1 MNDAPDHAFG
11 GRRTKRQERDGIVMK
26 KLMLVCA
33 LLLVIPAIAAEKPK
47 KKAPEEITNAS
58 SIIVT
63 LVSLSLE
70 NYGPMKP
77 DRTFRPG
84 ESVYVN
90 LELKGLTPNREKK
103 YAVQADIF
111 VPQFDKEQKNILDT
125 AINADPVISL
135 YFQIP
140 VPEVESGGPC
150 DVIIT
155 LRDMTARKYVQFH
168 TWFMIDKQ
176 PAAKKN

>member
-1 MNDAPDHAFG
+1 
-11 GRRTKRQERDGIVMK
+11 MK
-26 KLMLVCA
+26 KL
-33 LLLVIPAIAAEKPK
+33 LLVLAVLLALPVTAAEKAG
-47 KKAPEEITNAS
+47 KKAPAEFKNAS

-90 LELKGLTPNREKK
+90 LELKGLTPNRENK
-103 YAVQADIF
+103 YAVQADIL
-111 VPQFDKEQKNILDT
+111 VPQLDQEQKKLLDT
-125 AINADPVISL
+125 SIKADPIVSL

-140 VPEVESGGPC
+140 IPEVEHGGPC
-150 DVIIT
+150 DVVIT

-168 TWFMIDKQ
+168 TWFMIVKE
-176 PAAKKN
+176 PVKN